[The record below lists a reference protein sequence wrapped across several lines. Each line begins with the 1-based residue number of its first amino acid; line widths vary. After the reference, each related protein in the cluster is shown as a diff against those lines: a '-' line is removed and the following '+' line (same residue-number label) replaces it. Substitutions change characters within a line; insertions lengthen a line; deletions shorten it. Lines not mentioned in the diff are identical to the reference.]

1 MNERRLDPEFR
12 CGFVAVVGKPNV
24 GKSTLINSL
33 VGQKIA
39 PVSPKPQTTRHRQL
53 GILTSDEYQIIFIDT
68 PGLHIPRHKLG
79 EFLNQE
85 AEASCE
91 GVDVI
96 LWLVDISSPPDEED
110 RKVADFLHSLKPLP
124 ATIMALNKV
133 DLISTETLEKM
144 KLIFA
149 KLFPEARLI
158 PLSATRGDGREE
170 LLQAIVSLLPF
181 RPPEFPEDQLT
192 DLYERDI
199 AADLIRE
206 AVLHH
211 VHQEVPHAVAV
222 RIDEY
227 KERGEIGAYVAATIF
242 VEKESQKAIV
252 IGEGGQMIK
261 KIGISARREIE
272 AMSGRKIYLD
282 LRVKVLKNWRNNPV
296 YLKRLGYKLTGRK

>member
-1 MNERRLDPEFR
+1 MKKEPEKTEFK

-39 PVSPKPQTTRHRQL
+39 PVSAKPQTTRRRQL
-53 GILTSDEYQIIFIDT
+53 GIVTRENYQIIFVDT

-96 LWLVDISSPPDEED
+96 VWIVDVSSMPDEED
-110 RKVADFLHSLKPLP
+110 QKVASFLRSLTPLP
-124 ATIMALNKV
+124 PVIMALNKV
-133 DLISTETLEKM
+133 DLVPREILERRQHV
-144 KLIFA
+144 FSE
-149 KLFPEARLI
+149 LFPEAHLI

-170 LLQAIVSLLPF
+170 LVEAIVAQLPAH
-181 RPPEFPEDQLT
+181 PPEFPEDQLT

-211 VHQEVPHAVAV
+211 LHQEVPHAVAV

-227 KERGEIGAYVAATIF
+227 KERGEGGAYIAATIF

-261 KIGISARREIE
+261 KIGIMARREIE
-272 AMSGRKIYLD
+272 AMSGRKVYLE
-282 LRVKVLKNWRNNPV
+282 LRVKVLKNWRNNPA
-296 YLKRLGYKLTGRK
+296 YLKRLGYKLHSRR

>member
-1 MNERRLDPEFR
+1 MKEEKKFK

-33 VGQKIA
+33 IGQKIA
-39 PVSPKPQTTRHRQL
+39 PVSPKPQTTRRRQL
-53 GILTSDEYQIIFIDT
+53 GILTQEKFQIIFVDT

-79 EFLNQE
+79 MFLNQE

-96 LWLVDISSPPDEED
+96 LWLVDISSPPDEDD
-110 RKVADFLHSLKPLP
+110 RKVANFLRSLNPLP
-124 ATIMALNKV
+124 SVIMALNKV
-133 DLISTETLEKM
+133 DLLSSDMIEKR
-144 KLIFA
+144 KAVFSQ
-149 KLFPEARLI
+149 LFPEARLI
-158 PLSATRGDGREE
+158 PLSATRGDGRDE
-170 LLQAIVSLLPF
+170 LVEAIMALLPVH
-181 RPPEFPEDQLT
+181 PPEFPEDQLT

-211 VHQEVPHAVAV
+211 VHQEIPHAVAV

-227 KERGEIGAYVAATIF
+227 KERGESGAYISATVF

-261 KIGISARREIE
+261 KIGIMARREIE
-272 AMSGRKIYLD
+272 AMSGRKIYLE

-296 YLKRLGYKLTGRK
+296 YLKRLGYKLQKGR

>member
-1 MNERRLDPEFR
+1 MINESAASGFK

-39 PVSPKPQTTRHRQL
+39 PVSPKPQTTRRRQL
-53 GILTSDEYQIIFIDT
+53 GILTKENYQIIFVDT

-79 EFLNQE
+79 EYLNQE

-91 GVDVI
+91 GVDLI
-96 LWLVDISSPPDEED
+96 LWLVDISMPPDEED
-110 RKVADFLHSLKPLP
+110 RKVADFLHSLNPLP
-124 ATIMALNKV
+124 PVVMALNKV
-133 DLISTETLEKM
+133 DLISSEALEKR
-144 KLIFA
+144 KFLFSQ
-149 KLFPEARLI
+149 LFPEARLI

-170 LLQAIVSLLPF
+170 LVETLVSLLPF
-181 RPPEFPEDQLT
+181 RPAEYPEDQLT

-206 AVLHH
+206 AVLLH

-227 KERGEIGAYVAATIF
+227 KERGDIGAYIAATIF
-242 VEKESQKAIV
+242 VEKESQKAIL

-261 KIGISARREIE
+261 KIGITARREIE
-272 AMSGRKIYLD
+272 AMSGRKVYLD
-282 LRVKVLKNWRNNPV
+282 LRVKVLKNWRNNPA
-296 YLKRLGYKLTGRK
+296 YLRRLGYKLLSRT

>member
-1 MNERRLDPEFR
+1 MKEEREFK
-12 CGFVAVVGKPNV
+12 CGFVAVLGKPNV

-39 PVSPKPQTTRHRQL
+39 PVSPKPQTTRRRQL
-53 GILTSDEYQIIFIDT
+53 GILTKEKFQIIFVDT
-68 PGLHIPRHKLG
+68 PGLHHPRHKLG

-85 AEASCE
+85 AEVSCE

-96 LWLVDISSPPDEED
+96 LWMVDISSPPDED
-110 RKVADFLHSLKPLP
+110 DQKVAHFLRTLNPLP
-124 ATIMALNKV
+124 PVIMALNKV
-133 DLISTETLEKM
+133 DLLSSDLLEKR
-144 KLIFA
+144 KAIFA
-149 KLFPEARLI
+149 QLFPEARFIL
-158 PLSATRGDGREE
+158 LSATRGDGRDE
-170 LLQAIVSLLPF
+170 LVEAIVALLPVH
-181 RPPEFPEDQLT
+181 PPEFPEDQLT

-227 KERGEIGAYVAATIF
+227 KERGESGAYIAATIF

-261 KIGISARREIE
+261 KIGITARREIE
-272 AMSGRKIYLD
+272 AMSGRKIYLE
-282 LRVKVLKNWRNNPV
+282 LRVKVLKNWRNNPA
-296 YLKRLGYKLTGRK
+296 YLKRLGYKLLSRR